1 MKKILILVIVL
12 ILTCSML
19 VSCDNAKS
27 LLKKA
32 DAALEKK
39 PYAVTMKMKFECDDA
54 EINRLF
60 SHMNIEIP
68 MTVDGKN
75 VAMNMK
81 MDIAN
86 YTTKAKIIIADMVM
100 YGDIEMLGQTA
111 KVKTP
116 LNEDQYKDFMEENNT
131 EMAVTPE
138 DFAKLT
144 VESKDGRK
152 YITCEEISKEGLKE
166 LNAFMAKSISGI
178 KADVAINNV
187 TNGITLSNGKY
198 ESMDLTLVYAVT
210 VADETHNVTV
220 KMNANFSYNHI
231 TKITAPADANKYE
244 DVSYNDL
251 MG

>member
-166 LNAFMAKSISGI
+166 
-178 KADVAINNV
+178 
-187 TNGITLSNGKY
+187 
-198 ESMDLTLVYAVT
+198 
-210 VADETHNVTV
+210 
-220 KMNANFSYNHI
+220 
-231 TKITAPADANKYE
+231 
-244 DVSYNDL
+244 
-251 MG
+251 